1 MENISFTS
9 DNSLIESD
17 QISEEFII
25 QVRKENDEI
34 RVIIY

>member
-9 DNSLIESD
+9 DNSLIESEP
-17 QISEEFII
+17 INVEFII

-34 RVIIY
+34 RVIIC